1 MLPMPT
7 HSISAPALHCTVR
20 AGGQPIEKFVNAKK
34 WRAAA
39 ERERKAKSGNFAHL
53 KPAQGV
59 PLALLGPR
67 PPAWGE
73 IKAVATARG

>member
-1 MLPMPT
+1 
-7 HSISAPALHCTVR
+7 
-20 AGGQPIEKFVNAKK
+20 VNAKK

-39 ERERKAKSGNFAHL
+39 ERERKAKSGNTAHL

-67 PPAWGE
+67 PPAWGQ
-73 IKAVATARG
+73 IKAVAKG